1 MISESQ
7 ISKFSTSESQIDE
20 MGSLCDWIGSILEK
34 KIRFFFCL
42 LVSCLFH
49 HLELEHDCDTRNWIV
64 IPLMK
69 INWNDRRREVH
80 FYNFVISLR
89 TA

>member
-34 KIRFFFCL
+34 KIRFFLSSGL
-42 LVSCLFH
+42 LLISSFGIRTWLRYSK
-49 HLELEHDCDTRNWIV
+49 LNRYSINENKLKWPKEGS
-64 IPLMK
+64 PL
-69 INWNDRRREVH
+69 
-80 FYNFVISLR
+80 L
-89 TA
+89 